1 MEFEFGDFDDDLFDN
16 TGRHSSNNL
25 EEQIKSYKARQ
36 VDFEKFLAEEPKDE
50 DIDESSNLL
59 KMKGDYYYFNLNYER
74 ALSFYQ
80 QSLEYR
86 YKPNPNA
93 FHDKR
98 QIKDRELKESIA
110 RCLARLNRLQEA
122 IDIADGFIKNEEN
135 TMNYEAYSTA
145 LHVKMDV
152 LITYRTINNNED
164 IEIINDEL
172 VTIERLIVLHPLS
185 CQLWM
190 KLGDSL
196 LSMAKAEQFKNNQ
209 SKLQYLACYFYVES
223 INNHL
228 HPRQRDIMQKQKV
241 KQDNWL
247 ENARKNFEQLNVNFT
262 SYLMKYKDSIAE
274 ALNAKIGH
282 ADALDD
288 NERQALSKTLIKHE
302 QFVEKFLLKDIIRD
316 N

>member
-1 MEFEFGDFDDDLFDN
+1 MELEFGNFDDDLFDN
-16 TGRHSSNNL
+16 TGRQLENNL
-25 EEQIKSYKARQ
+25 EEQIKSYKARH
-36 VDFEKFLAEEPKDE
+36 VDFETFLAEEPNDE
-50 DIDESSNLL
+50 DVDESSNLL
-59 KMKGDYYYFNLNYER
+59 KMKGDYYYFNQNYER

-86 YKPNPNA
+86 YRPNDKV

-98 QIKDRELKESIA
+98 QIKDKELKESIA

-122 IDIADGFIKNEEN
+122 IDIADGFIQNEEN
-135 TMNYEAYSTA
+135 TMNFEAYSTS

-172 VTIERLIVLHPLS
+172 VTIERLIVLHPLF

-190 KLGDSL
+190 KLGNSL
-196 LSMAKAEQFKNNQ
+196 FSMAKAEQFKNEQ
-209 SKLQYLACYFYVES
+209 FKLQYLACYFFVES

-228 HPRQRDIMQKQKV
+228 HVKQRDIMHKQKV
-241 KQDNWL
+241 RQENWL
-247 ENARKNFEQLNVNFT
+247 KDARKNLDQMNVNFD
-262 SYLMKYKDSIAE
+262 SYLLKYKDSIAE
-274 ALNAKIGH
+274 VLNEKLSR

-288 NERQALSKTLIKHE
+288 NERQALSKTLNKHE
-302 QFVEKFLLKDIIRD
+302 QFVEKYFFIEMLS